1 MSQSIEVLNL
11 RTQRDF
17 QYVIK
22 MENQMKG
29 LRTKFKQIED
39 DRKSVMARNFQVY
52 TVLNSL
58 APWARF
64 DILLWNSALWFCSI
78 FQVYAGSRPLMLAG
92 TAYFPGLLNV
102 VFVLFVYVMNMN
114 MSVILAI
121 NGVTI
126 SAS

>member
-52 TVLNSL
+52 TVLRSL
-58 APWARF
+58 APLARL
-64 DILLWNSALWFCSI
+64 DLLLWNSALWFDSI
-78 FQVYAGSRPLMLAG
+78 FQV
-92 TAYFPGLLNV
+92 
-102 VFVLFVYVMNMN
+102 
-114 MSVILAI
+114 
-121 NGVTI
+121 
-126 SAS
+126 

>member
-1 MSQSIEVLNL
+1 
-11 RTQRDF
+11 
-17 QYVIK
+17 
-22 MENQMKG
+22 
-29 LRTKFKQIED
+29 
-39 DRKSVMARNFQVY
+39 
-52 TVLNSL
+52 
-58 APWARF
+58 
-64 DILLWNSALWFCSI
+64 
-78 FQVYAGSRPLMLAG
+78 MLAG